1 MCHGITVSIEKKSE
15 EREMLNNRYCV
26 LLLMAAML
34 LVPTSCSVIDEDLSD
49 CGVDNKIVYRL
60 QLVTN
65 VQTELA
71 EHLSTEAEQPVASA
85 LKASLG
91 NIFTEKAHDID
102 LSFYNTDD
110 QRERHEQH
118 IMDASSA
125 EYVVYLPE
133 RDYRNLSVANI
144 SDAANVTLVSPE
156 YGHRGM
162 VLEQMV
168 ADTIDSHTTGMF
180 TARKIIQVCK
190 CTESYDVDL
199 YMANCCTA
207 LVVDTAGVYVKGVNV
222 VAQDFASRFAVGDSI
237 YSFDNDVVIRS
248 NEISIPKT
256 LHRTCHYVVSFP
268 SADKTRADAGA
279 YYRIKAYVTLA
290 DGTITENV
298 MTVETPLSA
307 GNLKIIKMRMKA
319 DGSLTPECHD
329 VGVSV
334 TLDWKQGGVYEPD
347 I

>member
-1 MCHGITVSIEKKSE
+1 MRNSLFTALV
-15 EREMLNNRYCV
+15 
-26 LLLMAAML
+26 AATML
-34 LVPTSCSVIDEDLSD
+34 LSSCSIIDEDLDD
-49 CGVDNKIVYRL
+49 CGINNKIVYRL
-60 QLVTN
+60 KLITN
-65 VQTELA
+65 IQTELDQQLGSA
-71 EHLSTEAEQPVASA
+71 DERPVANA
-85 LKASLG
+85 LRQSLNG
-91 NIFTEKAHDID
+91 IFTDKAHDID
-102 LSFYNTDD
+102 LSFYNTDNT
-110 QRERHEQH
+110 REKHEQH
-118 IMDASSA
+118 IMNASQA

-207 LVVDTAGVYVKGVNV
+207 LVVDTAGIYVKGVNV

-248 NEISIPKT
+248 NEISIPKA

>member
-26 LLLMAAML
+26 LLLLAAML

-91 NIFTEKAHDID
+91 NIFTDKAHDID
-102 LSFYNTDD
+102 LSFYTTEDK
-110 QRERHEQH
+110 REKHEQH

-144 SDAANVTLVSPE
+144 TDAVNVALLSPD
-156 YGHRGM
+156 YGYKGM
-162 VLEQMV
+162 VLEQLV
-168 ADTIDSHTTGMF
+168 ADTIDSHTTGLF
-180 TARKIIQVCK
+180 TAREIIQVCK

-199 YMANCCTA
+199 YMANSCSA
-207 LVVDTAGVYVKGVNV
+207 LVVDTAGVYIKGMNV
-222 VAQDFASRFAVGDSI
+222 VAEGFASDFAVGDSI
-237 YSFDNDVVIRS
+237 YGFAGNTVVRS
-248 NEISIPKT
+248 LEIPIPQA
-256 LHRTCHYVVSFP
+256 LHRTCHYTVTFP
-268 SADKTRADAGA
+268 SHDATRAEAEGL
-279 YYRIKAYVTLA
+279 YRIKAYVTLPN
-290 DGTITENV
+290 GTITENV
-298 MTVETPLSA
+298 ISVESPLLA
-307 GNLKIIKMRMKA
+307 GQLKIIKMKMNV
-319 DGSLTPECHD
+319 DGSFTPESRD

-334 TLDWKQGGVYEPD
+334 KLDWKQGGTYEPEV
-347 I
+347 